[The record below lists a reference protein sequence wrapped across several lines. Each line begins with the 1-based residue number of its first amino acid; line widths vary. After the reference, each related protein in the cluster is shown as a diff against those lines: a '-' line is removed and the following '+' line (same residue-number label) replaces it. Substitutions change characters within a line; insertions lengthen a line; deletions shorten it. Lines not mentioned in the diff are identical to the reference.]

1 MQLGRLLA
9 DDVAGQD
16 LPFAVAVVANR
27 ECVLWQGS
35 ADQATPSS
43 AAARGRPVPHFLD
56 DRGRRQPGSVDLWST
71 AAAGR
76 CTWLRCAT
84 PWYRQTGEQVVA
96 IVVNARSVAG
106 PGEPFKATTILRRDP
121 GPRDVLLDIAYTG
134 ICHSDIHHVRNEFGA
149 TRYPLVPGHEIAGTV
164 LAVGSEVTIF
174 AVGDRAAVG
183 CMVGSCRRCDN
194 CRTGFE
200 QFCREG
206 DIKTANGIDRDG
218 QVTQGGY
225 SEKIVVDEAFVMRIP
240 ESLPLQNAA
249 PLMCAG
255 ITCYSPLRHWNA
267 GPGKRVAILG
277 FGGLGHIGV
286 QISKA
291 LGAHTTVLDLSL
303 DKRDDGL
310 RLGTDDYR
318 ATTDASTF
326 TDLAGSFDLIISTV
340 PPHVDLDA
348 YLGLLAMDGTLV
360 SIGVGDKPMTISP
373 FSLLYNRRSIAG
385 SLIGGILETQEM
397 LDFCAGHGIGA
408 QVEVIDADRTTM
420 RTSGGGGDRH
430 RHDGGV
436 AAVVLR

>member
-1 MQLGRLLA
+1 
-9 DDVAGQD
+9 
-16 LPFAVAVVANR
+16 
-27 ECVLWQGS
+27 
-35 ADQATPSS
+35 
-43 AAARGRPVPHFLD
+43 
-56 DRGRRQPGSVDLWST
+56 
-71 AAAGR
+71 
-76 CTWLRCAT
+76 
-84 PWYRQTGEQVVA
+84 
-96 IVVNARSVAG
+96 
-106 PGEPFKATTILRRDP
+106 
-121 GPRDVLLDIAYTG
+121 
-134 ICHSDIHHVRNEFGA
+134 
-149 TRYPLVPGHEIAGTV
+149 
-164 LAVGSEVTIF
+164 
-174 AVGDRAAVG
+174 
-183 CMVGSCRRCDN
+183 
-194 CRTGFE
+194 
-200 QFCREG
+200 
-206 DIKTANGIDRDG
+206 
-218 QVTQGGY
+218 
-225 SEKIVVDEAFVMRIP
+225 MRIP

-397 LDFCAGHGIGA
+397 LDFCEMDDVSSYADAVERVLPKQLWSA
-408 QVEVIDADRTTM
+408 QQDEFRRRMAKFTVSSRKKLAQIF
-420 RTSGGGGDRH
+420 S
-430 RHDGGV
+430 
-436 AAVVLR
+436 